1 MNPAIIAAL
10 ASKSADVEAIVAIVG
25 WANLFKIIPH
35 ALAIGEAI
43 QNAPKMDTPGTH
55 SGGAA
60 GN

>member
-10 ASKSADVEAIVAIVG
+10 ASKSADVKAIVDIVG
-25 WANLFKIIPH
+25 WENLFKIMPH

-43 QNAPKMDTPGTH
+43 QNAPKMDTTGTH
-55 SGGAA
+55 AGGAT